1 MAEASSEMLI
11 PVPTELTYIRAV
23 NAALDWALT
32 EFPTSIVFGEDV
44 AIPNGPFGATKGL
57 MAKFGERVFD
67 TPISEAAMLGT
78 ALGAGIAGMRPIV
91 EVMFGDFLLVAM
103 DQIVNQIA
111 NAQYVSRRSLIPR
124 LTVRTQQGAT
134 PGSCAQHSQS
144 LEALFA
150 HIPGWR
156 VGLPSN
162 PQDAYDILRA
172 AIASDDPVLVMES
185 RRLYPTKGPVD
196 LDAPVP
202 DVGGCRLARQGDDFT
217 LVTWSTM
224 VAPAVSAT
232 EALAA
237 EGIDGEVLDARWLAP
252 LDVDSIFESVARTR
266 RLVVV
271 HEANRTGGFGGE
283 VVARVAEALGTEL
296 ECVPLRIAAPDVRVP
311 AAPKLSAAVLP
322 DAAAISNRIRS
333 WLASS

>member
-1 MAEASSEMLI
+1 MPDARREPLI
-11 PVPTELTYIRAV
+11 PGTTELSYIRAV

-32 EFPTSIVFGEDV
+32 EYQAAIVFGEDV

-57 MAKFGERVFD
+57 MAKFGDRVFD

-91 EVMFGDFLLVAM
+91 EVMYGDFLLVAM

-156 VGLPSN
+156 LGLPSTA
-162 PQDAYDILRA
+162 QDAYDMLRA
-172 AIASDDPVLVMES
+172 AIASDDPVLIMES

-202 DVGGCRLARQGDDFT
+202 GVGGCRLVRQGTDFT

-224 VAPAVSAT
+224 VIPAITAIESL
-232 EALAA
+232 EAD
-237 EGIDGEVLDARWLAP
+237 GIYGEVLDARWIAP
-252 LDVDSIFESVARTR
+252 LDVRSILASVARTK

-283 VVARVAEALGTEL
+283 VVATVTEALGTEL
-296 ECVPLRIAAPDVRVP
+296 ERVPLRIAAPDIKVP
-311 AAPKLSAAVLP
+311 AAPHLSSAVLP
-322 DAAAISNRIRS
+322 DGAAISYRIRS
-333 WLASS
+333 WLAAS